1 MKQIKKQV
9 IGKMSKRQKVL
20 TFICVKLAGGE
31 FEERA
36 TNLLP
41 EEYRIKGFRLW
52 LYRQFSHLRSL
63 EGERLV
69 KKYKTHTF
77 N

>member
-1 MKQIKKQV
+1 MMKQIK
-9 IGKMSKRQKVL
+9 IGKMSKRQK
-20 TFICVKLAGGE
+20 FFSFMCKKLAGDE

-52 LYRQFSHLRSL
+52 LYWQFRHLQAK
-63 EGERLV
+63 EADRLV
-69 KKYKTHTF
+69 KKYKTHNF
-77 N
+77 K